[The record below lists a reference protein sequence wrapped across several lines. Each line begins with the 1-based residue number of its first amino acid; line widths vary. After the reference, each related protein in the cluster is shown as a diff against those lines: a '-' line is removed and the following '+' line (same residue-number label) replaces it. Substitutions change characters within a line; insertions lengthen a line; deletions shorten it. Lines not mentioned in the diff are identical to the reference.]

1 MKTQN
6 QDSTPL
12 PAGGQVRENYEP
24 FWITGAHPITG
35 HRVANAEER
44 REQERPAKHKKLTKQ
59 NWK

>member
-1 MKTQN
+1 MNNKPT
-6 QDSTPL
+6 
-12 PAGGQVRENYEP
+12 P

-35 HRVANAEER
+35 HRVASAEER